1 MGKNGSN
8 HLQFDMKWT
17 ILWLDVGKSGLMWM
31 IERRFSGVCPLN
43 PKVEHMF
50 LGQFYHTL
58 DEKGRITIPASFREL
73 LLDGAY
79 VTQGFD
85 QNLRLLTTPAFN
97 DKASNVNRHSD
108 TNPRTRKLRRL
119 YFGNAAKVDLDRLG
133 RILIPNFLR
142 EFAKLEKE
150 AVIVGV
156 GDAAEIWSPI
166 YWQEQVDDISDTN
179 ANADQFEDL
188 EI

>member
-1 MGKNGSN
+1 
-8 HLQFDMKWT
+8 
-17 ILWLDVGKSGLMWM
+17 MW
-31 IERRFSGVCPLN
+31 IAERRKPGVCPLN

-58 DEKGRITIPASFREL
+58 DEKGRITIPASFREM

-85 QNLRLLTTPAFN
+85 QNLRLLTTTEFKE
-97 DKASNVNRHSD
+97 KADNVSSLKDSNP
-108 TNPRTRKLRRL
+108 TARKFRRL
-119 YFGNAAKVDLDRLG
+119 FFATATKVDLDRLG
-133 RILIPNFLR
+133 RVLIPNFLR
-142 EFAKLEKE
+142 EFAKLEKD

-156 GDAAEIWSPI
+156 GNAIEIWSPI
-166 YWQEQVDDISDTN
+166 YWQEQMDDIGDTN
-179 ANADQFEDL
+179 SNSGQFVDL

>member
-1 MGKNGSN
+1 
-8 HLQFDMKWT
+8 
-17 ILWLDVGKSGLMWM
+17 MW
-31 IERRFSGVCPLN
+31 IAERRKPGVCPLN

-58 DEKGRITIPASFREL
+58 DEKGRITIPASFREV

-85 QNLRLLTTPAFN
+85 QNLRLLTTTEFKE
-97 DKASNVNRHSD
+97 KADNVSRLKDSNP
-108 TNPRTRKLRRL
+108 TARKFRRL
-119 YFGNAAKVDLDRLG
+119 FFATATKADLDRLG
-133 RILIPNFLR
+133 RVLIPNFLR
-142 EFAKLEKE
+142 EFAKLEKD

-156 GDAAEIWSPI
+156 GNAIEIWSPI
-166 YWQEQVDDISDTN
+166 YWQEQMDDIGDTN
-179 ANADQFEDL
+179 SNSGQFVDL